1 MKKLLA
7 LLVSLC
13 LVFSC
18 ACASAATF
26 SELQDM
32 LRNGGTEETDPP
44 VEPADAAVPQ
54 TDVQFTLS
62 AQDGLSIL
70 DVNCIVKAEDYS
82 SFIDCYVYAVI
93 RNDGDSP
100 VAVDGEIVLTDG
112 DGSTLEEQSYLFA
125 RPDVLAPGDTAMIAE
140 YVLLSKTDAV
150 TMPEQ
155 VAGVALSVYAD
166 PYAYSTDAPAHVQV
180 AAELT
185 RSLDIY
191 GDMVDVVRFTLTNDT
206 GAPLRNPSVA
216 AAVYDTEGR
225 LVLTVEADTGSDTV
239 ILPEGGT
246 LIIESELYSYVADY
260 LAQTGRTL
268 GAVEALAY
276 GD

>member
-32 LRNGGTEETDPP
+32 LRSGSTEETETP

-54 TDVQFTLS
+54 SDVQFTLS

-70 DVNCIVKAEDYS
+70 DVNCIVRADDYS

-125 RPDVLAPGDTAMIAE
+125 RPDVLAPGDTAMIEE

-155 VAGVALSVYAD
+155 VAGVVLTVNAD

>member
-1 MKKLLA
+1 MKKLFA
-7 LLVSLC
+7 LLVTLC

-32 LRNGGTEETDPP
+32 LRSGSTEETETP

-54 TDVQFTLS
+54 SDVQFTLS

-70 DVNCIVKAEDYS
+70 DVNCIVRADDYS

-206 GAPLRNPSVA
+206 GAPLRNPCVA
-216 AAVYDTEGR
+216 AAVYDAEGR
-225 LVLTVEADTGSDTV
+225 LVLTVEADMGTDTV

-268 GAVEALAY
+268 GTVEALAY
-276 GD
+276 SN

>member
-1 MKKLLA
+1 MY
-7 LLVSLC
+7 
-13 LVFSC
+13 
-18 ACASAATF
+18 
-26 SELQDM
+26 
-32 LRNGGTEETDPP
+32 
-44 VEPADAAVPQ
+44 
-54 TDVQFTLS
+54 
-62 AQDGLSIL
+62 
-70 DVNCIVKAEDYS
+70 AE
-82 SFIDCYVYAVI
+82 I

-246 LIIESELYSYVADY
+246 LIIENELYSYVADY

>member
-32 LRNGGTEETDPP
+32 LRSGSTEETEAP

-54 TDVQFTLS
+54 SDVQFTLS

-70 DVNCIVKAEDYS
+70 DVNCIVRADDYS

-125 RPDVLAPGDTAMIAE
+125 RPDVLAPGDTAMIEE

-155 VAGVALSVYAD
+155 VAGVVLTVNAD

-246 LIIESELYSYVADY
+246 LIIENELYSYVADY

>member
-1 MKKLLA
+1 MKKLFA

-32 LRNGGTEETDPP
+32 LRNGSSEDTP
-44 VEPADAAVPQ
+44 VEPADAAVPG
-54 TDVQFTLS
+54 TDDQFTLS

-70 DVNCIVKAEDYS
+70 DVNCIVTADDDS
-82 SFIDCYVYAVI
+82 SYIDCYVYAVI

-100 VAVDGEIVLTDG
+100 VAVDGKIALTDG
-112 DGSTLEEQSYLFA
+112 DGSILEEQGYLFA
-125 RPDVLAPGDTAMIAE
+125 RPDVLAPGDTAMIE
-140 YVLLSKTDAV
+140 ENMMLSKTDAV
-150 TMPEQ
+150 SRPEQ

-166 PYAYSTDAPAHVQV
+166 PYAYRTEAPGRVQV
-180 AAELT
+180 AAEIT
-185 RSLDIY
+185 RGLDSF
-191 GDMVDVVRFTLTNDT
+191 DEEADVVRFTLTNDT
-206 GAPLRNPSVA
+206 GAPLRNPYMA
-216 AAVYDTEGR
+216 AALYDTEGR
-225 LVLTVEADTGSDTV
+225 LVMVVEANTGFNTV

-246 LIIESELYSYVADY
+246 LIIERELYSDVADY
-260 LAQTGRTL
+260 LARTGRTL
-268 GAVEALAY
+268 GTVEALAY

>member
-1 MKKLLA
+1 MKKLFA

-32 LRNGGTEETDPP
+32 LRNGSSEDTP
-44 VEPADAAVPQ
+44 VEPADAAVPG
-54 TDVQFTLS
+54 TDDQFTLS

-70 DVNCIVKAEDYS
+70 DVNCIVRADDYS

-100 VAVDGEIVLTDG
+100 VAVDGKIALTDG
-112 DGSTLEEQSYLFA
+112 DGSILEEQGYLFA
-125 RPDVLAPGDTAMIAE
+125 RPDVLAPGDTAMIE
-140 YVLLSKTDAV
+140 ENMMLSKTDAV

-206 GAPLRNPSVA
+206 GAPLRNPHVV
-216 AAVYDTEGR
+216 AAVYDAEGR
-225 LVLTVEADTGSDTV
+225 LVLTLKGDTGYDTV
-239 ILPEGGT
+239 ILPEGST
-246 LIIESELYSYVADY
+246 LIIECELYSSVTDY

-268 GAVEALAY
+268 GTVEAVAY
-276 GD
+276 SD

>member
-1 MKKLLA
+1 MKKLFA
-7 LLVSLC
+7 LLVTLC

-18 ACASAATF
+18 TCASAATF

-32 LRNGGTEETDPP
+32 LRSGSTEETETP

-54 TDVQFTLS
+54 SDVQFTLS

-70 DVNCIVKAEDYS
+70 DVNCIVRADDYS

-246 LIIESELYSYVADY
+246 LIIENELYSYVADY

>member
-13 LVFSC
+13 LVFGC

-32 LRNGGTEETDPP
+32 LRNGSAEDT
-44 VEPADAAVPQ
+44 PADAAVPPA
-54 TDVQFTLS
+54 DVQFTLL

-70 DVNCIVKAEDYS
+70 DVNCIVTADDYS

-93 RNDGDSP
+93 RNDGDS
-100 VAVDGEIVLTDG
+100 AVTVEGEIALTDG
-112 DGSTLEEQSYLFA
+112 DGNIVDEQPYLFS
-125 RPDVLAPGDTAMIAE
+125 RPDVLAPGDTAMIEE
-140 YVLLSKTDAV
+140 YMLLSRTDAV
-150 TMPEQ
+150 ARPEQ
-155 VAGVALSVYAD
+155 LAGVVLSVYAD
-166 PYAYSTDAPAHVQV
+166 PDAYSTDAPGRVQV
-180 AAELT
+180 TAEVT
-185 RSLDIY
+185 RSLDIF
-191 GDMVDVVRFTLTNDT
+191 DDEVDVVRFTLTNDT
-206 GAPLRNPSVA
+206 GAPLRNPLVA
-216 AAVYDTEGR
+216 AALYDTEGR
-225 LVLTVEADTGSDTV
+225 LVMVVEADTGLDTV

-246 LIIESELYSYVADY
+246 LIFESELYSYVAEY
-260 LAQTGRTL
+260 LAETGRTL

>member
-32 LRNGGTEETDPP
+32 LRSGSTEETETP

-54 TDVQFTLS
+54 SDVQFTLS

-70 DVNCIVKAEDYS
+70 DVNCIVRADDYS

-112 DGSTLEEQSYLFA
+112 DGSILDEQSYLFVS
-125 RPDVLAPGDTAMIAE
+125 PDVLAPGDTAMIEE
-140 YVLLSKTDAV
+140 YVLVSKTDAV

-155 VAGVALSVYAD
+155 VAGVVLSVNAD

-276 GD
+276 GE

>member
-32 LRNGGTEETDPP
+32 LRSGSTEETEAP

-54 TDVQFTLS
+54 SDVQFTLS
-62 AQDGLSIL
+62 AQDGLSIQ
-70 DVNCIVKAEDYS
+70 DVNCIVRADDYS

-125 RPDVLAPGDTAMIAE
+125 RPDVLAPGDTAMIEE

-155 VAGVALSVYAD
+155 VAGVVLTVNAD

>member
-26 SELQDM
+26 SELQDL
-32 LRNGGTEETDPP
+32 LRSGSTEETETP

-54 TDVQFTLS
+54 SDVQFTLS

-70 DVNCIVKAEDYS
+70 DVNCIVRADDYS

-246 LIIESELYSYVADY
+246 LIIDCQDMHILSFFLRFLSIISAK
-260 LAQTGRTL
+260 R
-268 GAVEALAY
+268 
-276 GD
+276 

>member
-1 MKKLLA
+1 MKKLLD
-7 LLVSLC
+7 LLVTLC

-32 LRNGGTEETDPP
+32 LRSGSTEETETP

-54 TDVQFTLS
+54 SDVQFTLS

-70 DVNCIVKAEDYS
+70 DVNCIVRADDYS

-246 LIIESELYSYVADY
+246 LIIENELYSYVADY

>member
-1 MKKLLA
+1 MKKLFA

-18 ACASAATF
+18 ACASASSF
-26 SELQDM
+26 DDLRDM
-32 LRNGGTEETDPP
+32 LRNSATEETETPA
-44 VEPADAAVPQ
+44 EPADAAVPQ
-54 TDVQFTLS
+54 SDTQFTLF

-70 DVNCIVKAEDYS
+70 DVNCIVKADDYS

-93 RNDGDSP
+93 RNDGDSA

-112 DGSTLEEQSYLFA
+112 DGNILEEQSYLFA
-125 RPDVLAPGDTAMIAE
+125 RPDVLAPGDTAMIEE

-150 TMPEQ
+150 SLPEQ
-155 VAGVALSVYAD
+155 VAGVVLTVYAD

-191 GDMVDVVRFTLTNDT
+191 GDMVDVVRFTLTNDS
-206 GAPLRNPSVA
+206 GAPLRNPAVV
-216 AAVYDTEGR
+216 AAVYDTDGR
-225 LVLTVEADTGSDTV
+225 LVLTVEADTGVDTV

-246 LIIESELYSYVADY
+246 LIIESELYDYVADY
-260 LAQTGRTL
+260 LDRSGRILATVD
-268 GAVEALAY
+268 AMAY

>member
-32 LRNGGTEETDPP
+32 LRSGSTEETETP

-54 TDVQFTLS
+54 SDVQFTLS

-70 DVNCIVKAEDYS
+70 DVNCIVRADDYS

-246 LIIESELYSYVADY
+246 LIIENELYSYVADY

>member
-32 LRNGGTEETDPP
+32 LRSGSTEETEAP

-54 TDVQFTLS
+54 SDVQFTLS

-70 DVNCIVKAEDYS
+70 DVNCIVRADDYS

-125 RPDVLAPGDTAMIAE
+125 RPDVLAPGDTAMIEE

-155 VAGVALSVYAD
+155 VAGVVLTVNAD

>member
-32 LRNGGTEETDPP
+32 LRSGSTEETEAP

-54 TDVQFTLS
+54 SDVQFTLS

-70 DVNCIVKAEDYS
+70 DVNCIVRADDYS

-246 LIIESELYSYVADY
+246 LIIENELYSYVADY